1 MLFIVVFYYYYYYY
15 YYYYDCCNIQKKK
28 KPKEKKILEVVF
40 ETGLLAYPEKK
51 KELRCFP
58 YTFVVQKMKANFIFI
73 LICKFSR
80 EYP

>member
-1 MLFIVVFYYYYYYY
+1 MIVVTFKRKR
-15 YYYYDCCNIQKKK
+15 NQKKK
-28 KPKEKKILEVVF
+28 KILQVVF